1 MKGIF
6 RSLWV
11 LALCAVL
18 LTASMGALAENVV
31 VDGDLD
37 LEGLTDPSEVVLDP
51 VSPALETEALES
63 VAEPASGNAK
73 TGESGGFTYE
83 VLQDGTASITGCS
96 LEGNVVIPDTIDGYT
111 VTNLKRELFY
121 GNGYVTS
128 VTVPATVTYFGD
140 DPSDSTFCY
149 VFSYCFNLK
158 SIKVMAGNPSFV
170 SVNGVLFSKDK
181 KVLYNYPCNHAG
193 SEYKVPAKT
202 QILDCTSFAAAQNL
216 TSLYLESK
224 DTIWMTYTFY
234 ADGNLTVY
242 YKPGGYSQS
251 RAEDFIS
258 SGLCREKD
266 EAFPTF
272 AVYPTE
278 DPDEPEPT
286 GVTISQGKNATLY
299 MGNKLTLK
307 AKVKPSDADQTVKWS
322 SDNTKVATVS
332 GKGVVTPKKAGT
344 ARITVTT
351 VNGLSAKITVK
362 VVDASGVKLKK
373 GSTTLKKGQKINLK
387 QGKSLTLKAVVSP
400 GKVKTKLTWNSSN
413 EFVTVKSGKVTVD
426 KNAKVGAKAKITVET
441 ANGKS
446 TYVYIVVK

>member
-1 MKGIF
+1 M
-6 RSLWV
+6 
-11 LALCAVL
+11 
-18 LTASMGALAENVV
+18 
-31 VDGDLD
+31 
-37 LEGLTDPSEVVLDP
+37 
-51 VSPALETEALES
+51 ES
-63 VAEPASGNAK
+63 GAEPTPSNAK

-83 VLQDGTASITGCS
+83 LLEDGTASITGCS
-96 LEGNVVIPDTIDGYT
+96 LEGDVVIPDTIDGYT

-121 GNGYVTS
+121 GNDYITR

-140 DPSDSTFCY
+140 NPSDSTFCY

-158 SIKVMAGNPSFV
+158 YIKVMPGNPSFV
-170 SVNGVLFSKDK
+170 SVNGVLYSKDK

-193 SEYKVPAKT
+193 SEYRVPAKT

-242 YKPGGYSQS
+242 YKTGGYSQS
-251 RAEDFIS
+251 RAEDFIK

-272 AVYPTE
+272 AVYQTE
-278 DPDEPEPT
+278 DPEEPEPT
-286 GVTISQGKNATLY
+286 SVTIAQGKSKTLY

-307 AKVKPSDADQTVKWS
+307 ANVKPSDADKTLKWS

-373 GSTTLKKGQKINLK
+373 DGTTLKKGQIINLK
-387 QGKSLTLKAVVSP
+387 RGKSLTLKAVVSP
-400 GKVKTKLTWNSSN
+400 GKVKTKLTWKSDNKN
-413 EFVTVKSGKVTVD
+413 VIVKKGKVTAS
-426 KNAKVGAKAKITVET
+426 AKAEVGAKAKITVKT

-446 TYVYIVVK
+446 TYIYIVVK